1 MKTVLSL
8 FTVLLLLAGPAA
20 ARDNTFMIDIAE
32 ALESDDFQEK
42 LDSDIRFYFGKA
54 SHPAISKKRGEY
66 VSNKKTNAFGKSD
79 SKACNWAFLSA
90 MLSLQDRAKAE
101 GGNAVVNVRSYY
113 KKNEFSS
120 TTEVECHAGNVI
132 AGVALIGE
140 VVTLK

>member
-8 FTVLLLLAGPAA
+8 FSVLLFLAGPAA

-32 ALESDDFQEK
+32 ALASDDFQEK
-42 LDSDIRFYFGKA
+42 LDDDIRFYFGGAK
-54 SHPAISKKRGEY
+54 HPAVSKKRGEY
-66 VSNKKTNAFGKSD
+66 VTNKKTNAFGKSD

-90 MLSLQDRAKAE
+90 MISLQERAHSE
-101 GGNAVVNVRSYY
+101 GGNAVVNIRSYY
-113 KKNEFSS
+113 KKKEFSS

-140 VVTLK
+140 VVTMK